1 MERTIGNLGQEIR
14 QPSKPY
20 ENLAEEGVR
29 RSRVN
34 ALLVIMPE
42 LDDGMHGLPK
52 GSVDLQD
59 GFVLLRKR
67 DKRPWLP
74 SGEEAHIISEFIR
87 GSRPLYRFR
96 RWARLCLPNGQIARS
111 LWREK
116 FKPST
121 QIRIS
126 RNVKVV

>member
-74 SGEEAHIISEFIR
+74 SGEEAHIISEFIHR
-87 GSRPLYRFR
+87 SISMAGEIQTVHSNTYFKECEVYLQ
-96 RWARLCLPNGQIARS
+96 WAGTTWRSPILC
-111 LWREK
+111 
-116 FKPST
+116 
-121 QIRIS
+121 
-126 RNVKVV
+126 